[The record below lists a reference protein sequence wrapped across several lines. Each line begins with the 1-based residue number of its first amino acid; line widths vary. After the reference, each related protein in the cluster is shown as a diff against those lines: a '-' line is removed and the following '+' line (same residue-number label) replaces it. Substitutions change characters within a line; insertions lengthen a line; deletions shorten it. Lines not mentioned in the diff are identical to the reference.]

1 MKSHMYEGVSIP
13 CQHQFGQMAV
23 TSEEMTEV
31 TSFTLNGWSLVPSRS
46 LEKEHSKACAN
57 PWRTIS
63 LIDGLG
69 YAFTRGLLLE
79 P

>member
-1 MKSHMYEGVSIP
+1 MKVNGGNVR
-13 CQHQFGQMAV
+13 GDDGGD
-23 TSEEMTEV
+23 
-31 TSFTLNGWSLVPSRS
+31 SFTLNGWSLVPSRS

-69 YAFTRGLLLE
+69 YAFTCGLLLE